1 MNDKINKNIFSAAV
15 AEGMQRANEINAK
28 VSKIIDI
35 IGDAS
40 NAVNNVYDD
49 VKITTSLQSDASYIR
64 LSAYVNFKDGLES
77 RKCMDVEIYK
87 ENGDAIVVT
96 TKKGKTTVSTED
108 DIIRILLD
116 LLSSP
121 TLWSGIAEMRS
132 RNR

>member
-1 MNDKINKNIFSAAV
+1 MNDKVSKNIFDAAV
-15 AEGMQRANEINAK
+15 AQGVQRANEINT
-28 VSKIIDI
+28 KINRIIEI

-49 VKITTSLQSDASYIR
+49 VKITTSSYGDASYIR
-64 LSAYVNFKDGLES
+64 LSAYVNFKDDLES

-96 TKKGKTTVSTED
+96 TKKGKTTVGTEE
-108 DIIRILLD
+108 DIVRILLD

-121 TLWSGIAEMRS
+121 TFWSGIAEMRS